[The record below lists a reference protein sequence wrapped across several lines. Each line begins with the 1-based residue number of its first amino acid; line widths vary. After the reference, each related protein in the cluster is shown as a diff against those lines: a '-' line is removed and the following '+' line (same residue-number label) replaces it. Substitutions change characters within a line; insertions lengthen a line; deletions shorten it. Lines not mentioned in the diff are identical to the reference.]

1 MEGITSGFYLPILIN
16 MIIKI
21 KTYDNWSEHDKI
33 SLDIYAKNIEF
44 IYQHVLV

>member
-33 SLDIYAKNIEF
+33 SVAIYIEF